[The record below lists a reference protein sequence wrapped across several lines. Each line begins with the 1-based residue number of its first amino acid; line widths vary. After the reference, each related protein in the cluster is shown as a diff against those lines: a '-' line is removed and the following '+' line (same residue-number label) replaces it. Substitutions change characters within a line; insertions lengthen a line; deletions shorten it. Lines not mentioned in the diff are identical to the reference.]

1 MKHFLLYL
9 VLIINIFGKVINL
22 GVSEEITILPDFDK
36 LSVLVE
42 KSFKDI
48 GYKVKILP
56 LPNARAINSANTGE
70 IDGVFPIFKSKSFDN
85 SNLFFIN
92 ENIGGANFYAYA
104 ITGTKAITSWS
115 DLKNLKVAYLLGTTY
130 IDTQLEK
137 IVPQT
142 SITKPKE
149 YDSLMKLLIANR
161 VDAIILDKYVFDNSK
176 YAKNSNIKAYPLESR
191 EVFVIMNKKYLNI
204 QKKLE
209 LSIKK
214 NKK

>member
-1 MKHFLLYL
+1 MKCFFIYL
-9 VLIINIFGKVINL
+9 VFALSLMAKTINL
-22 GVSEEITILPDFDK
+22 GVAEEVTRLPDFDK
-36 LSVLVE
+36 LNILVE

-48 GYKVKILP
+48 GYTIKILP
-56 LPNARAINSANTGE
+56 LPNTRAINSANIGE
-70 IDGVFPIFKSKSFDN
+70 IDGVFPIFKSKSFN
-85 SNLFFIN
+85 EGNLFFIN
-92 ENIGGANFYAYA
+92 ESIGGANFYAYA

-161 VDAIILDKYVFDNSK
+161 VDVIILDKYVFDNSK

-209 LSIKK
+209 LAIKK

>member
-1 MKHFLLYL
+1 MKCFFIYL
-9 VLIINIFGKVINL
+9 VFALSLMAKTINL
-22 GVSEEITILPDFDK
+22 GVAEEVTRLPDFDK
-36 LSVLVE
+36 LNILVE

-48 GYKVKILP
+48 GYTIKILP
-56 LPNARAINSANTGE
+56 LPNARAINSANIGE
-70 IDGVFPIFKSKSFDN
+70 IDGVFPIFKSKSFN
-85 SNLFFIN
+85 EGNLFFIN
-92 ENIGGANFYAYA
+92 ESIGGANFYAYA

-161 VDAIILDKYVFDNSK
+161 VDVIILDKYVFDNSK

-209 LSIKK
+209 LAIKK